1 MTKGR
6 ERIQCVSA
14 RWTRGDSHP
23 SGTQQDGVRFHHAT
37 QNGTE
42 FRTYEL
48 LIPGIFHLTFLARL
62 WVIETTDEGALLC

>member
-1 MTKGR
+1 MGTLDKGMLP
-6 ERIQCVSA
+6 VL
-14 RWTRGDSHP
+14 G
-23 SGTQQDGVRFHHAT
+23 GTQQDGVRFHHAT